1 MRVIMA
7 VLGLL
12 LSAAPAVPAPAD
24 VLVIEKQPWTG
35 ALPQSPRFAPGRSG
49 LDFALVPATGSKGPT
64 LALLGTALLPKRFG
78 ETYAGRIEGA
88 IRIVAVDL
96 RTGELYENSAEPR
109 NTVPLSKVMNPNP
122 QPNSS
127 SSSTTGDDPVETYF
141 NVDLRV
147 QLGIPTHAARY
158 AVFVWLDELMSPVRL
173 AQLPGESLT
182 GRPPKPVDGAAVGLH
197 FGVTDQ
203 TPPVGEGIALRSDGS
218 KVYGIVSAAARQSMF
233 RVVALDFR
241 SRSLSSLAFALPKR
255 EGAFDF
261 DLSVLGGADPSAT
274 GPQKTFVLV
283 GWGTTWSPVLVVDRG
298 SR

>member
-109 NTVPLSKVMNPNP
+109 NTVRA
-122 QPNSS
+122 
-127 SSSTTGDDPVETYF
+127 T
-141 NVDLRV
+141 RR
-147 QLGIPTHAARY
+147 AA
-158 AVFVWLDELMSPVRL
+158 E
-173 AQLPGESLT
+173 
-182 GRPPKPVDGAAVGLH
+182 
-197 FGVTDQ
+197 
-203 TPPVGEGIALRSDGS
+203 
-218 KVYGIVSAAARQSMF
+218 
-233 RVVALDFR
+233 
-241 SRSLSSLAFALPKR
+241 
-255 EGAFDF
+255 
-261 DLSVLGGADPSAT
+261 
-274 GPQKTFVLV
+274 
-283 GWGTTWSPVLVVDRG
+283 
-298 SR
+298 